1 MARISKEKLS
11 KEKLSTLYLEK
22 ALGPL
27 ATTKEPYFI
36 HNNKFKAY
44 RFDIENYQPTS
55 NNIFH
60 NTLKINC
67 VKLKKKKNLFSFFI
81 DIGCEYNEKYN
92 NNLSTNFEV
101 VINNYN
107 FFDLKFVVNN
117 IEILRPDTTFFLSSY
132 TYKSYANVKELKQ
145 TLKKAFGAFGTKE
158 TKKIIS
164 LANLVEYFVR
174 KNCAQL
180 HEIIKFYYCLCGI

>member
-1 MARISKEKLS
+1 MAKLS

-36 HNNKFKAY
+36 HNHKNKFKAY

-81 DIGCEYNEKYN
+81 VIGCKYNEKYN

-101 VINNYN
+101 DINNYN

-117 IEILRPDTTFFLSSY
+117 IEILRPDTTFFLSPLSSY
-132 TYKSYANVKELKQ
+132 AYESYANAKELKQ
-145 TLKKAFGAFGTKE
+145 TLKKASGVGTKE